1 VSAIVEHGNIEPEPV
16 TEPVTD
22 MQVLQRVVA
31 MSSSSRVAPKLREIE
46 IGPGPG
52 HGLGHVT
59 GSGSGSAPQAD
70 RHPFLLDNHDR

>member
-16 TEPVTD
+16 TEPVTE

-46 IGPGPG
+46 IEIEIGPG
-52 HGLGHVT
+52 HGLGLGRT
-59 GSGSGSAPQAD
+59 G
-70 RHPFLLDNHDR
+70 